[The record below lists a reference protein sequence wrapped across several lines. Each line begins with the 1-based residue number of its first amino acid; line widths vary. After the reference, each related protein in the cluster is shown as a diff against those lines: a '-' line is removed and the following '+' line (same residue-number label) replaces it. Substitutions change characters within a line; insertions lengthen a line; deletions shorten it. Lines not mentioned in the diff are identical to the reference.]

1 MGGGWGDVCISIAD
15 ALFHTDQPPDPFPN
29 FVVKDLDRM
38 IINGL
43 GHVEESN
50 LAGSIKKNITFKKYN
65 FIDDGDNDKDDA
77 DIYMFR
83 FVMHD
88 WSDSRV
94 ITILKHIVPNM
105 KSTARILIMDYIIP
119 TQHVFPLVVERLKR
133 FVNAHI
139 LATMIVTLTFASRTM
154 DIAAMSILAGK
165 ERTEDDWGQ
174 LITRFNKEN
183 PDTSLGFRLCPH
195 NEFRTDNKP
204 YTDSEAC
211 TDLKPCTNNGLCN
224 RKRAFGVVELK
235 LASSSSSD
243 AC

>member
-1 MGGGWGDVCISIAD
+1 MGGGWGHVCVNIAKAIPHAD
-15 ALFHTDQPPDPFPN
+15 RHDLPQ
-29 FVVKDLDRM
+29 FVVKDLQKM
-38 IINGL
+38 INNGL
-43 GHVEESN
+43 DQRPETAEHDQ
-50 LAGSIKKNITFKKYN
+50 AIIDSISFEKYN
-65 FIDDGDNDKDDA
+65 FIEDINQSDSA

-94 ITILKHIVPNM
+94 ITILKNIVLNMGKDAHIF
-105 KSTARILIMDYIIP
+105 IMDYIIP

-139 LATMIVTLTFASRTM
+139 LATMSVTLTFATRTM
-154 DIAAMSILAGK
+154 DMAAMSILAGK

-195 NEFRTDNKP
+195 NEFRTDNEP

-211 TDLKPCTNNGLCN
+211 TDLKPCTNNELCN